1 MNQNNVLIEH
11 YEALRQRA
19 IGRQSVGVI
28 WGLAVLRKKGMA
40 AWVKSWQNY
49 AGSGMPSPKKSV
61 PSTPCL
67 PSSSGE
73 VVQVL
78 AAMVWALQKE
88 SA

>member
-1 MNQNNVLIEH
+1 MKQNNVLIEH

-19 IGRQSVGVI
+19 IGQQSAGVI
-28 WGLAVLRKKGMA
+28 WGLVVLRTKGMA
-40 AWVKSWQNY
+40 SWVKSWQKY
-49 AGSGMPSPKKSV
+49 AGGGMPSPKKSV
-61 PSTPCL
+61 PGAYCL